1 MNPAYRLISKIER
14 LRKSNSLISHLRSVS
29 KPAKGKG
36 FLRAKLS
43 GRWKNRETPGKSL
56 KKKNEKDN
64 RTDNEV
70 IIIFIVSLRRDRMK
84 QKKLRKGTF
93 LTSVFTL
100 FLLLVALEAAQLK
113 VKVILDN
120 ASIKATRSIGGR
132 TLVRVPLNT
141 ILDAESR
148 QGSWYKVTYQG
159 NSGWIYNT
167 NVEEVAGDVG
177 AGRAPGMPV
186 ATQAEIVA
194 EIGLKMND
202 CTKMISQEK
211 KYDDAIASLEPLIA
225 KAFTVTDHR
234 KQLELATE
242 IFYWKGVAY
251 ASKDDSLSA
260 LREFRNM
267 YEVDYSYART
277 IVRLNPDPRIVTLT
291 DQADKEFRGLITEYS
306 LEISTTPKEAQI
318 KINGQEIGESPEIYR
333 TTSPKISLEIVK
345 EGYETIRESFFITH
359 TPYKKEYTLE
369 RAGRDVEVT
378 SSPVGARVFLDGADT
393 NKVTNCVLSYVSFGK
408 HTLKIVKDNYSE
420 WEGEIE
426 IQIGEGA
433 WPLSVTLT
441 AVNYQYV
448 HKWGGSM
455 SQIFKNAAGVAVD
468 SQNNVFIASEGAR
481 KVQKITSDWKFD
493 NSWGDGGREFK
504 VLKAPGGIAVDNQDN
519 VYVTD
524 TKNHCVF
531 KFNKDGKYITK
542 WGAMGTQRYMFN
554 IPLGI
559 ATDSQGNVYV
569 VDSGNSRVKKYNSK
583 GEFMQMWGRR
593 GASDGDF
600 VYPKT
605 VAVSQKNEVYVL
617 DRIRVQKFTSEGSF
631 IAKWGKTG
639 STEDAFQ
646 SPMGIYVD
654 KDNFVYIAD
663 SGNNRI
669 QKYDENGNIV
679 ASWGST
685 GTEQGQMMN
694 PISITV
700 DARGYVY
707 VVERDNSRVQLFG
720 VAEK

>member
-1 MNPAYRLISKIER
+1 ME
-14 LRKSNSLISHLRSVS
+14 
-29 KPAKGKG
+29 
-36 FLRAKLS
+36 
-43 GRWKNRETPGKSL
+43 
-56 KKKNEKDN
+56 
-64 RTDNEV
+64 
-70 IIIFIVSLRRDRMK
+70 
-84 QKKLRKGTF
+84 QKKLRIGTV
-93 LTSVFTL
+93 LTSVFLL
-100 FLLLVALEAAQLK
+100 FFLLVALEAAQLK

-141 ILDAESR
+141 ILDAESK
-148 QGSWYKVTYQG
+148 QGNWYKVTYQG

-167 NVEEVAGDVG
+167 NVEEVTGEVG
-177 AGRAPGMPV
+177 TGGAPGMPMV
-186 ATQAEIVA
+186 TQAEIVA
-194 EIGLKMND
+194 EIGLKMNES
-202 CTKMISQEK
+202 TKMISQEN

-225 KAFTVTDHR
+225 KAFSVTDHR

-267 YEVDYSYART
+267 YEVDYSYAKT

-306 LEISTTPKEAQI
+306 LEISTTPKEAKI

-333 TTSPKISLEIVK
+333 TTSPEISLEIVK
-345 EGYETIRESFFITH
+345 EGYETVTDTFFITH
-359 TPYKKEYTLE
+359 TPFKKEYTLE

-378 SSPVGARVFLDGADT
+378 SSPAGARVFLDGADT
-393 NKVTNCVLSYVSFGK
+393 EKVTNCVLSYVSFGK
-408 HTLKIVKDNYSE
+408 HMVKIVKDNYSE

-433 WPLSVTLT
+433 FSLAVSLT
-441 AVNYQYV
+441 PVNYQYV
-448 HKWGGSM
+448 HKWGGPM

-481 KVQKITSDWKFD
+481 KVQRITSDWKFD

-504 VLKAPGGIAVDNQDN
+504 VLKDPGGIAIDNQGN
-519 VYVTD
+519 VFVTD
-524 TKNHCVF
+524 TKSHSVL
-531 KFNKDGKYITK
+531 KFDKDGKYLTE
-542 WGAMGTQRYMFN
+542 WGSLGTQRGMFN

-559 ATDSQGNVYV
+559 ATDNQGNVYV
-569 VDSGNSRVKKYNSK
+569 VDSGNSRVKKYNGN
-583 GEFMQMWGRR
+583 GEFIRMWGRR

-600 VYPKT
+600 VYPKA
-605 VAVSQKNEVYVL
+605 VAVSQKNDVYVL
-617 DRIRVQKFTSEGSF
+617 DRIRVQKFTSEGTF
-631 IAKWGKTG
+631 VAKWGKAGT
-639 STEDAFQ
+639 TEGAFK
-646 SPMGIYVD
+646 SPMGMYVD

-669 QKYDENGNIV
+669 QKYDENGNLV
-679 ASWGST
+679 TSWGST
-685 GTEQGQMMN
+685 GTGQGQMMN

-700 DARGYVY
+700 DTRGYVY